1 MRIGKDFAAGGIT
14 GAIDVKPRLER
25 HATDVGCPFLIDDLL
40 DHVLDGPGREGIGT
54 SQEGFD
60 IRFGDTIVECA
71 DTLESG
77 CDSLLISS
85 LRLGGVVQTGIR
97 NRASS
102 TVPM

>member
-77 CDSLLISS
+77 CDSLLTLPLTVISPLFTLVSSIAPS
-85 LRLGGVVQTGIR
+85 L
-97 NRASS
+97 
-102 TVPM
+102 